1 MAGSIMIPQRLDQ
14 SVTVKLSKRD
24 MKAVRAAAAA
34 RGMRVGVWLRT
45 AIQQASLIEQAWAP
59 MTGTNGG
66 RLGVPSLPGREP

>member
-1 MAGSIMIPQRLDQ
+1 MIPQRLDQ

-45 AIQQASLIEQAWAP
+45 AIQQVSLIDLSQSWA
-59 MTGTNGG
+59 GTNGS